1 MDFISEKLTE
11 YISENSNKEPK
22 ILARLNQETHQKI
35 LKPRMLSGHIQG
47 RLLSMI
53 SKMNSPSS
61 ILEIGTFT
69 GYGTLCLAEG
79 LKEDGKIFTI
89 DQNEELLKIQSKY
102 FEESG
107 NVWFGSENGL
117 SKLSPEGKW
126 TNYNKNSSHLNK
138 PVLTINKYGEH
149 LLLGVYGNGLLQ
161 FNPKTGETKD
171 FPLIENEKKS
181 KLIFTTY
188 VDEND
193 IWVGGIDGPVK
204 HYQNSTLV
212 NSYKTG
218 NARTIVAGNKNII
231 YVGSANG
238 LFEINKATKNL
249 KKIKSLGFKN
259 LDQIYSLFFDK
270 QNNF

>member
-89 DQNEELLKIQSKY
+89 
-102 FEESG
+102 
-107 NVWFGSENGL
+107 
-117 SKLSPEGKW
+117 
-126 TNYNKNSSHLNK
+126 
-138 PVLTINKYGEH
+138 
-149 LLLGVYGNGLLQ
+149 
-161 FNPKTGETKD
+161 
-171 FPLIENEKKS
+171 
-181 KLIFTTY
+181 
-188 VDEND
+188 
-193 IWVGGIDGPVK
+193 
-204 HYQNSTLV
+204 YQN
-212 NSYKTG
+212 
-218 NARTIVAGNKNII
+218 
-231 YVGSANG
+231 
-238 LFEINKATKNL
+238 
-249 KKIKSLGFKN
+249 
-259 LDQIYSLFFDK
+259 
-270 QNNF
+270 